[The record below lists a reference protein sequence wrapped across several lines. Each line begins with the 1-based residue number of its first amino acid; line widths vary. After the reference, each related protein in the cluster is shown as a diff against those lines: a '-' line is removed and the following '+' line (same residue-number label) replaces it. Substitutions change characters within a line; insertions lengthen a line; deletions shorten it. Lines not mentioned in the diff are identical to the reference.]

1 MGQILL
7 DLIHQLNSAVW
18 ALIVILL
25 AAFWAMYKLGQII
38 DKFSVF
44 KDENKDI
51 KVDIKEMNNTL
62 SKINATT
69 DLLYQAHLRTVRSHS
84 PLGLSDVGET
94 IGKDLNFD
102 QKIANH
108 WDKIKQTYFSN
119 AELKNPYDIQ
129 TVAMQTAPNAF
140 ESTFTDKEKDEV
152 KLYAYQKGYNL
163 LEIYPVIGI
172 KIRNKIMSERNMPL
186 EEIDKYAPKSQT
198 NQPGQ

>member
-25 AAFWAMYKLGQII
+25 AAFWAVYKLGQII
-38 DKFSVF
+38 DKFGVF
-44 KDENKDI
+44 KEDNKDI
-51 KVDIKEMNNTL
+51 KTDMKEMNNTL

-69 DLLYQAHLRTVRSHS
+69 DLLYQAHLRTVQSHS
-84 PLGLSDVGET
+84 PLGLSVVGET
-94 IGKDLNFD
+94 IGKDLNLD

-108 WDKIKQTYFSN
+108 WDKIKQTYFAN

-129 TVAMQTAPNAF
+129 TVAMQAAPDAF

-163 LEIYPVIGI
+163 LEIYPVVGI
-172 KIRNKIMSERNMPL
+172 KIRNQIMIERNMPL
-186 EEIDKYAPKSQT
+186 EEIDKYAPKS
-198 NQPGQ
+198 